1 MISQDKS
8 FHVDDVYIPIDIMQ
22 SGTQSRLEV
31 NDSTVLDNDRSI
43 LIKGL
48 AGQGKSILLRK
59 LLFNNAK
66 NIVDSLFS
74 MS

>member
-59 LLFNNAK
+59 LLSNNAK